1 MGSHRNLSNALL
13 APLAMAV
20 AAGAALTEENKPKES
35 WYSIKALS
43 RGVAEILLYDE
54 IGMWGI
60 TAQQFARELKALG
73 DLSLISLRIHSP
85 GGDVFEGTAIY
96 NLLKHHPARV
106 EAHIDGLAASM
117 GSVIAMAA
125 DTIYMPENALMMV
138 HRPWGIQGGE
148 ADDMRRYADLLE
160 KIEGTMVAAY
170 MAKTG
175 KSEEEIKALLKAET
189 WMDGREAVEAGFAD
203 QLTEPLA
210 AAAQLTSKRMQEFAH
225 MPEAL
230 KTLMQPRASTPTAAA
245 PTPPA
250 APAAPTAPA
259 APAAP
264 VAAAP
269 DEASILARAQAAET
283 ARRDGIRAV
292 FTPFAAAHGDM
303 LNELLL
309 DQGVTV
315 EQAQAK
321 LLTVLAGGAT
331 PSEGPQARTGA
342 NAHIFAGNGNLV
354 GDSVRASVLARA
366 GLEQIQAD
374 NRYNH
379 MSLIELARA
388 SLVDRGIGVASQ
400 NRMQMVGLAFT
411 HTTSDFGTILID
423 VAHRSL
429 LAGWEEAEETFH
441 LWTKK
446 GQLSDFKTMN
456 RVGLGEFPSLREVRE
471 GAEYKYVTVGG
482 RSEVITL
489 ATYGELFSITR
500 QAIINDD
507 MNLLTDIPRK
517 MGMAAKGT
525 IGDLVYAVLTKNQVL
540 SDGKALF
547 HADHKNLQTG
557 AGSALSIESLSK
569 AKTQMATQKTAGVEG
584 GAPRTLNIRP
594 AFWLGP
600 VALEDKAKQLIRS
613 ASVPGADVNSGI
625 ENPIRNFVEVIG
637 EPRLDDASATA
648 WYLAARQG
656 SDTIEVAYLDGN
668 ELPYMEQEQGFT
680 VDGVATKVRIDA
692 GVAPIDF
699 RGLQKAN
706 GAA

>member
-1 MGSHRNLSNALL
+1 MGSQRKMSSAPLL
-13 APLAMAV
+13 APLAMAC
-20 AAGAALTEENKPKES
+20 ALTNDTKPAES

-54 IGMWGI
+54 IGVWGI

-96 NLLKHHPARV
+96 NLLKNHPARV
-106 EAHIDGLAASM
+106 EAHVDGLAASM
-117 GSVIAMAA
+117 ASVIAMAA
-125 DTIYMPENALMMV
+125 DTIYMPENAMMMV

-175 KSEEEIKALLKAET
+175 KSEEDIKALLKAET

-210 AAAQLTSKRMQEFAH
+210 AAAQLTSKRMKEFAH

-230 KTLMQPRASTPTAAA
+230 KALMQPRASTPAAAA
-245 PTPPA
+245 PTPS
-250 APAAPTAPA
+250 PAAPTSQPAP
-259 APAAP
+259 
-264 VAAAP
+264 AAP
-269 DEASILARAQAAET
+269 DEAAVRAQINAAENT
-283 ARRDGIRAV
+283 RREGIRAV
-292 FTPFAAAHGDM
+292 FQPFAVSHGEM
-303 LNELLL
+303 LNEVLL
-309 DQGVTV
+309 DSSVTI

-321 LLTVLAGGAT
+321 LLSSLASGAT
-331 PSEGPQARTGA
+331 PSAGPSGSQGA
-342 NAHIFAGNGNLV
+342 NSHVYAGNGNLV

-366 GLEQIQAD
+366 GLEEQQID
-374 NRYNH
+374 NRYNF
-379 MSLIELARA
+379 MSLRELARA
-388 SLVDRGIGVASQ
+388 SLVDRGIGVASYSP
-400 NRMQMVGLAFT
+400 MQMVGLAFT

-423 VAHRSL
+423 VANRSM
-429 LAGWEEAEETFH
+429 LAGWDEAEETFQ

-446 GQLSDFKTMN
+446 GMLSDFKTVH
-456 RVGLGEFPSLREVRE
+456 RVGLGEFPSLRQVRE
-471 GAEYKYVTVGG
+471 GAEYKYVTVGS
-482 RSEVITL
+482 RSQPIAL
-489 ATYGELFSITR
+489 ATYGEIFSITR

-517 MGMAAKGT
+517 MGMAAKAT
-525 IGDLVYAVLTKNQVL
+525 IGDLVYAILTSNQAL

-557 AGSALSIESLSK
+557 ASSALSIESLSK
-569 AKTQMATQKTAGVEG
+569 AKTQMATQKAEVEG
-584 GAPRTLNIRP
+584 GKPRTLNIRP
-594 AFWLGP
+594 AFVLTP
-600 VALEDKAKQLIRS
+600 VALEDKAKQIIRS
-613 ASVPGADVNSGI
+613 ASVPGAESNSGI
-625 ENPIRNFVEVIG
+625 ENPIRNFAEVIG
-637 EPRLDDASATA
+637 EPRLDDNSATA
-648 WYLAARQG
+648 YYLAARQG

-668 ELPYMEQEQGFT
+668 ELPYMEQQQGFT

-692 GVAPIDF
+692 GVAPLDF
-699 RGLQKAN
+699 RGLQKSN
-706 GAA
+706 GA

>member
-1 MGSHRNLSNALL
+1 MGSQRKMSSAPLL
-13 APLAMAV
+13 APQAMAC
-20 AAGAALTEENKPKES
+20 ALTNDTKPAES

-54 IGMWGI
+54 IGVWGI

-96 NLLKHHPARV
+96 NLLKNHPARV
-106 EAHIDGLAASM
+106 EAHVDGLAASM
-117 GSVIAMAA
+117 ASVIAMAA
-125 DTIYMPENALMMV
+125 DTIYMPENAMMMV

-175 KSEEEIKALLKAET
+175 KSEEDIKALLKAET

-210 AAAQLTSKRMQEFAH
+210 AAAQLTSKRMKEFAH

-230 KTLMQPRASTPTAAA
+230 KALMQPRASTPAAAA
-245 PTPPA
+245 PTPS
-250 APAAPTAPA
+250 PAAPTLQPAP
-259 APAAP
+259 
-264 VAAAP
+264 AAP
-269 DEASILARAQAAET
+269 DEAAVRAQINAAENT
-283 ARRDGIRAV
+283 RREGIRAV
-292 FTPFAAAHGDM
+292 FQPFAASHGEM
-303 LNELLL
+303 LNEVLL
-309 DQGVTV
+309 DSSVTI

-321 LLTVLAGGAT
+321 LLASLASGAT
-331 PSEGPQARTGA
+331 PSAGPSGSQGA
-342 NAHIFAGNGNLV
+342 NSHVYAGNGNLV

-366 GLEQIQAD
+366 GLEEQQSD
-374 NRYNH
+374 NRYNF
-379 MSLIELARA
+379 MSLRELARA
-388 SLVDRGIGVASQ
+388 SLVDRGIGVASYSP
-400 NRMQMVGLAFT
+400 MQMVGLAFT

-423 VAHRSL
+423 VANRSM
-429 LAGWEEAEETFH
+429 LAGWDEAEETFQ

-446 GQLSDFKTMN
+446 GMLSDFKTVH
-456 RVGLGEFPSLREVRE
+456 RVGLGEFPSLRQVRE
-471 GAEYKYVTVGG
+471 GAEYKYVTVGS
-482 RSEVITL
+482 RSQPIAL
-489 ATYGELFSITR
+489 ATYGEIFSITR

-517 MGMAAKGT
+517 MGMAAKAT
-525 IGDLVYAVLTKNQVL
+525 IGDLVYAILTSNPAL

-557 AGSALSIESLSK
+557 ASSALSIESLSK
-569 AKTQMATQKTAGVEG
+569 AKTQMATQKTEVEG
-584 GAPRTLNIRP
+584 GKPRTLNIRP
-594 AFWLGP
+594 AFVLTP
-600 VALEDKAKQLIRS
+600 VALEDKAKQIIRS
-613 ASVPGADVNSGI
+613 ASVPGAESNSGI
-625 ENPIRNFVEVIG
+625 ENPIRNFAEVIG
-637 EPRLDDASATA
+637 EPRLDDNSATA
-648 WYLAARQG
+648 YYLAARQG

-668 ELPYMEQEQGFT
+668 ELPYMEQQQGFT

-692 GVAPIDF
+692 GVAPLDF
-699 RGLQKAN
+699 RGLQKSN
-706 GAA
+706 GA

>member
-1 MGSHRNLSNALL
+1 MGSQRKMSSAPLL
-13 APLAMAV
+13 APQAMAC
-20 AAGAALTEENKPKES
+20 ALTNDTKPAES

-54 IGMWGI
+54 IGVWGI

-96 NLLKHHPARV
+96 NLLKNHPARV
-106 EAHIDGLAASM
+106 EAHVDGLAASM
-117 GSVIAMAA
+117 ASVIAMAA
-125 DTIYMPENALMMV
+125 DTIYMPENAMMMV

-175 KSEEEIKALLKAET
+175 KSEEDIKALLKAET

-210 AAAQLTSKRMQEFAH
+210 AAAQLTSKRMKEFAH

-230 KTLMQPRASTPTAAA
+230 KALMQPRASTPAAAA
-245 PTPPA
+245 PTPS
-250 APAAPTAPA
+250 PAAPTSQPAP
-259 APAAP
+259 
-264 VAAAP
+264 AAP
-269 DEASILARAQAAET
+269 DEAAVRAQINAAENT
-283 ARRDGIRAV
+283 RREGIRAV
-292 FTPFAAAHGDM
+292 FQPFAASHGEM
-303 LNELLL
+303 LNEVLL
-309 DQGVTV
+309 DSSVTI

-321 LLTVLAGGAT
+321 LLASLASGAT
-331 PSEGPQARTGA
+331 PSAGPSGSQGA
-342 NAHIFAGNGNLV
+342 NSHVYAGNGNLV

-366 GLEQIQAD
+366 GLEEQQSD
-374 NRYNH
+374 NRYNF
-379 MSLIELARA
+379 MSLRELARA
-388 SLVDRGIGVASQ
+388 SLVDRGIGVASYSP
-400 NRMQMVGLAFT
+400 MQMVGLAFT

-423 VAHRSL
+423 VANRSM
-429 LAGWEEAEETFH
+429 LAGWDEAEETFQ

-446 GQLSDFKTMN
+446 GMLSDFKTVH
-456 RVGLGEFPSLREVRE
+456 RVGLGEFPSLRQVRE
-471 GAEYKYVTVGG
+471 GAEYKYVTVGS
-482 RSEVITL
+482 RSQPIAL
-489 ATYGELFSITR
+489 ATYGEIFSITR

-517 MGMAAKGT
+517 MGMAAKAT
-525 IGDLVYAVLTKNQVL
+525 IGDLVYAILTSNPAL

-557 AGSALSIESLSK
+557 ASSALSIESLSK
-569 AKTQMATQKTAGVEG
+569 AKTQMATQKTEVEG
-584 GAPRTLNIRP
+584 GKPRTLNIRP
-594 AFWLGP
+594 AFVLTP
-600 VALEDKAKQLIRS
+600 VALEDKAKQIIRS
-613 ASVPGADVNSGI
+613 ASVPGAESNSGI
-625 ENPIRNFVEVIG
+625 ENPIRNFAEVIG
-637 EPRLDDASATA
+637 EPRLDDNSATA
-648 WYLAARQG
+648 YYLAARQG

-668 ELPYMEQEQGFT
+668 ELPYMEQQQGFT

-692 GVAPIDF
+692 GVAPLDF
-699 RGLQKAN
+699 RGLQKSN
-706 GAA
+706 GA

>member
-1 MGSHRNLSNALL
+1 MGSQRKMSSAPLL
-13 APLAMAV
+13 APLAMAC
-20 AAGAALTEENKPKES
+20 ALTNDTKPVES

-54 IGMWGI
+54 IGVWGI

-96 NLLKHHPARV
+96 NLLKNHPARV
-106 EAHIDGLAASM
+106 EAHVDGLAASM
-117 GSVIAMAA
+117 ASVIAMAA
-125 DTIYMPENALMMV
+125 DTIYMPENAMMMV

-175 KSEEEIKALLKAET
+175 KSEEDIKSLLKAET

-210 AAAQLTSKRMQEFAH
+210 AAAQLTSKRMKEFAH

-230 KTLMQPRASTPTAAA
+230 KALMQPRASTPAAA
-245 PTPPA
+245 AATPSPA
-250 APAAPTAPA
+250 APASQQAP
-259 APAAP
+259 
-264 VAAAP
+264 AAP
-269 DEASILARAQAAET
+269 DEAAVRAQINAAENT
-283 ARRDGIRAV
+283 RREGIRAV
-292 FTPFAAAHGDM
+292 FQPFAASHGEM
-303 LNELLL
+303 LNEVLL
-309 DQGVTV
+309 DSSVTI

-321 LLTVLAGGAT
+321 LLASLASGAT
-331 PSEGPQARTGA
+331 PGAGPSSGQGA
-342 NAHIFAGNGNLV
+342 NSHVYAGNGNLV

-366 GLEQIQAD
+366 GLEEQQSD
-374 NRYNH
+374 NRYNF
-379 MSLIELARA
+379 MSLRELARA
-388 SLVDRGIGVASQ
+388 SLVDRGIGVASYSP
-400 NRMQMVGLAFT
+400 MQMVGLAFT

-423 VAHRSL
+423 VANRSM
-429 LAGWEEAEETFH
+429 LAGWDEAEETFQ

-446 GQLSDFKTMN
+446 GMLSDFKTVH
-456 RVGLGEFPSLREVRE
+456 RVGLGEFPSLRQVRE
-471 GAEYKYVTVGG
+471 GAEYKYVTVGS
-482 RSEVITL
+482 RSQPIAL
-489 ATYGELFSITR
+489 ATYGEIFSITR

-517 MGMAAKGT
+517 MGMAAKAT
-525 IGDLVYAVLTKNQVL
+525 IGDLVYAILTGNPAL

-557 AGSALSIESLSK
+557 ASSALSIESLSK
-569 AKTQMATQKTAGVEG
+569 AKTQMATQKTEVEG
-584 GAPRTLNIRP
+584 GKPRTLNIRP
-594 AFWLGP
+594 AFVLTP
-600 VALEDKAKQLIRS
+600 VALEDKAKQIIRS
-613 ASVPGADVNSGI
+613 ASVPGAESNSGI
-625 ENPIRNFVEVIG
+625 ENPIRNFAEVIG
-637 EPRLDDASATA
+637 EPRLDDNSATA
-648 WYLAARQG
+648 YYLAARQG

-668 ELPYMEQEQGFT
+668 ELPYMEQQQGFT

-692 GVAPIDF
+692 GVAPLDF
-699 RGLQKAN
+699 RGLQKSN
-706 GAA
+706 GA